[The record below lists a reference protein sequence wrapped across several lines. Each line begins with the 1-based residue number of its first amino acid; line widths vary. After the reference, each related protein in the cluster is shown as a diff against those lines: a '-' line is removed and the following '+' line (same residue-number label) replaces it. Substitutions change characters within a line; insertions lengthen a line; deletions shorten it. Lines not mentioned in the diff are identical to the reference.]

1 MKFLYPEFLWALA
14 VLAIPIIIHL
24 FNFKRYKTLY
34 FSSLNFI
41 KHVDQKTK
49 STQRLKHILVLLTRL
64 LAFLF
69 LVLAFAQPYFPDS
82 KEELNSKKSI
92 TCFYLDN
99 SFSMQ
104 ARGPEGELLSEA
116 REKAKEVIKDAP
128 RDARFIIGT
137 NEISG
142 REERILNRRE
152 AFEKIDAIELCPL
165 TRDLSEVLKWQ
176 KETLE
181 KAQEDQKTKINY
193 FIFSDFQKGNKKT
206 FDAKKDNITYYPTR
220 MVPEQNSNVYI
231 DSVWF
236 TSPIHK
242 VGQNKE
248 LNIRVVNMNDE
259 NIENLE
265 LSINIDSYTKTIFIN
280 APKKQKISTSVSYS
294 DRTVGFKSGKINVLS
309 YSTDFDDTYF
319 ISYEVQEFSN
329 VLIIDGKDAIAGTAL
344 IYELND
350 FYKSRSKDITAITKE
365 DFEAQDLIV
374 INGANEISSG
384 LNNYLSEFIKA
395 GGSVAL
401 FPGKSPNKSDWNR
414 FLGESKLPLMENS
427 VSTGNKIK
435 SLNYADPFYAGVFEE
450 EPKNL
455 NLPSVSKTFR
465 AVKSNVR
472 SADLITLQN
481 SLPLLSYT
489 QSTGNVFMFYSSVH
503 EDFGNFSRD
512 ALFTTVLLR
521 FAELAKRKQPIS
533 LTIGSDSQY
542 PVYKKITGDNVIH
555 ITGNDVDFIPQRS
568 EISGVNYLTLNK
580 LDNYSQLFA
589 GNYEIES
596 EGTIGSLS
604 LNYNRSESKLNYY
617 STEDIDKIFEG
628 SNYQYNEISSDSELA
643 TSNINKPFSYWKL
656 CIVLTLIFVLG
667 EMLLVRLL
675 K

>member
-1 MKFLYPEFLWALA
+1 MKFLYPEFLWALT

-49 STQRLKHILVLLTRL
+49 STQQLKHLLVLLTRL
-64 LAFLF
+64 LAFIF
-69 LVLAFAQPYFPDS
+69 LVLAFAQPYFSDS

-104 ARGPEGELLSEA
+104 ARGLEGELLSEA
-116 REKAKEVIKDAP
+116 REKAKEVIESAP

-137 NEISG
+137 NEMSG

-152 AFEKIDAIELCPL
+152 AFEKIDATELCPL

-181 KAQEDQKTKINY
+181 KAENDQKTKINY

-206 FDAKKDNITYYPTR
+206 FNAKKDNITYYPTR
-220 MVPEQNSNVYI
+220 MVPEQKSNIYI

-248 LNIRVVNMNDE
+248 LNIRVVNMNDDD
-259 NIENLE
+259 IENLE
-265 LSINIDSYTKTIFIN
+265 LTINIDSYRKTVFIN
-280 APKKQKISTSVSYS
+280 APKKQKTSTSVTYS
-294 DRTVGFKSGKINVLS
+294 DKTVGYKSGKINVA
-309 YSTDFDDTYF
+309 DEHVFFDDTYF
-319 ISYEVQEFSN
+319 ISYEVQEFST
-329 VLIIDGKDAIAGTAL
+329 VLIIDGKDAISGTAL

-374 INGANEISSG
+374 INGANDISSG
-384 LNNYLSEFIKA
+384 LNNYLNEFMKA

-401 FPGKSPNKSDWNR
+401 FPGKTPNKSDWNR
-414 FLGESKLPLMENS
+414 FLGEAKLPLIENA
-427 VSTGNKIK
+427 VSSGNKIK
-435 SLNYADPFYAGVFEE
+435 SLNYTDPFYDGVFED

-472 SADLITLQN
+472 STDLITLQN
-481 SLPLLSYT
+481 GLPLLSYT
-489 QSTGNVFMFYSSVH
+489 RSTGNAFMFYSSAH

-542 PVYKKITGDNVIH
+542 PVYKKVTGDNVIR

-589 GNYEIES
+589 GNYKIES
-596 EGTIGSLS
+596 EGMIGVLS
-604 LNYNRSESKLNYY
+604 LNYNRYESKLNYY
-617 STEDIDKIFEG
+617 SNEDIDKIFEG
-628 SNYQYNEISSDSELA
+628 SNYQYNEISSDSELS
-643 TSNINKPFSYWKL
+643 TSNIDKPFSYWKL

>member
-1 MKFLYPEFLWALA
+1 
-14 VLAIPIIIHL
+14 
-24 FNFKRYKTLY
+24 
-34 FSSLNFI
+34 
-41 KHVDQKTK
+41 
-49 STQRLKHILVLLTRL
+49 
-64 LAFLF
+64 
-69 LVLAFAQPYFPDS
+69 LAFAQPYFADGTE
-82 KEELNSKKSI
+82 KLNSKKSI

-116 REKAKEVIKDAP
+116 REKSKEVIKHAP

-137 NEISG
+137 NEMSG
-142 REERILNRRE
+142 REERVLNRRE

-176 KETLE
+176 KETLD
-181 KAQEDQKTKINY
+181 KAESDEKTKINY
-193 FIFSDFQKGNKKT
+193 FIFSDFQKEKKKK
-206 FDAKKDNITYYPTR
+206 FNVKKDNIMYFPTR
-220 MVPEQNSNVYI
+220 MVPEQTSNVYI

-242 VGQNKE
+242 VGKNKE
-248 LNIRVVNMNDE
+248 LNISVVNMNDE

-265 LSINIDSYTKTIFIN
+265 LTINIDSYSKTVFIN
-280 APKKQKISTSVSYS
+280 APSKQKTSTSVSYA
-294 DRTVGFKSGKINVLS
+294 DKTVGYKSGKINVV
-309 YSTDFDDTYF
+309 DEHVFFDDTYF
-319 ISYEVQEFSN
+319 ISYEVQEFSR
-329 VLIIDGKDAIAGTAL
+329 VLIINGEDAITGTAL

-350 FYKSRSKDITAITKE
+350 FYKSRSQEITAITKE
-365 DFEAQDLIV
+365 DFENQDLIV
-374 INGANEISSG
+374 VNGANKISSG

-395 GGSVAL
+395 GGSVSL
-401 FPGKSPNKSDWNR
+401 FPGKTPNKGEWNS
-414 FLGESKLPLMENS
+414 FLSAAKLPLLGNS
-427 VSTGNKIK
+427 VSSGNKIK
-435 SLNYADPFYAGVFEE
+435 SLNYADPFYDGVFEE

-472 SADLITLQN
+472 STDLITLQN
-481 SLPLLSYT
+481 GLPLLAYT
-489 QSTGNVFMFYSSVH
+489 RSNGNVFMFYSSIH

-521 FAELAKRKQPIS
+521 SAELAKRKQPIS
-533 LTIGSDSQY
+533 LTIGSASQY
-542 PVYKKITGDNVIH
+542 PIYKKITGDNVIH
-555 ITGNDVDFIPQRS
+555 ITGRDIDFIPQRS

-589 GNYEIES
+589 GNYKIQS
-596 EGTIGSLS
+596 ETTIGALS

-617 STEDIDKIFEG
+617 SNEDIDKIFEG
-628 SNYQYNEISSDSELA
+628 SNYQYNEISSDSELS
-643 TSNINKPFSYWKL
+643 TSSIDKPFSYWKI
-656 CIVLTLIFVLG
+656 CIIFTLIFVLG